1 MRVQFSPSWHAG
13 IPHHNLNNQ
22 MPNEQSPIQHS
33 DAVPPGWQVLPDTP
47 LPHPTYFPAG
57 LAMGIAFVFW
67 GLITT
72 WVVWLVGV
80 VLFIAALAGWITEIR
95 HEYKSH

>member
-1 MRVQFSPSWHAG
+1 
-13 IPHHNLNNQ
+13 
-22 MPNEQSPIQHS
+22 MPDEQSQYREAI
-33 DAVPPGWQVLPDTP
+33 PPGWQRLPETP

-57 LAMGIAFVFW
+57 VAMGAAFLFW

-80 VLFIAALAGWITEIR
+80 VLFIAAYCTKDPQSIDRLLVDRTN
-95 HEYKSH
+95 

>member
-1 MRVQFSPSWHAG
+1 
-13 IPHHNLNNQ
+13 
-22 MPNEQSPIQHS
+22 MPNEQSTTQNS
-33 DAVPPGWQVLPDTP
+33 QGVPPGWQVLPDTP

-57 LAMGIAFVFW
+57 LAMGVAFIFW

-80 VLFIAALAGWITEIR
+80 VLFITALAGWISEIR
-95 HEYKSH
+95 HEYKSK

>member
-1 MRVQFSPSWHAG
+1 MQRQSWRSSRAG
-13 IPHHNLNNQ
+13 IQLRNPSNQ
-22 MPNEQSPIQHS
+22 MPNEQSTTQNS
-33 DAVPPGWQVLPDTP
+33 QEVPPGWQVLPDTP

-57 LAMGIAFVFW
+57 LAMGVAFIFW